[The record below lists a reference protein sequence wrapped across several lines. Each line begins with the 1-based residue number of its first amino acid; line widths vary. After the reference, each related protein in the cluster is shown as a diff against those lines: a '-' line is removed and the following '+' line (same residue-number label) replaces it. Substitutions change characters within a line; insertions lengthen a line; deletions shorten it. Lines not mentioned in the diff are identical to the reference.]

1 MRILI
6 IAAYTAP
13 AIFLFIALDIETGV
27 EQWRN
32 RRG

>member
-6 IAAYTAP
+6 ICV
-13 AIFLFIALDIETGV
+13 IMVLVIILGMIIETGV